1 LDDSPEP
8 HTLPDGVNPEYAHGE
23 LRSVAVAQNQ
33 PEAEFIQNLL
43 LAEGVP
49 SLVQRNGGADVPD
62 FLAAGVRNVLVP
74 ESGVEAARQILLQTP
89 PPNGDESDGG

>member
-1 LDDSPEP
+1 MEDSPDP
-8 HTLPDGVNPEYAHGE
+8 NTLPDGVNPEYAHGE
-23 LRSVAVAQNQ
+23 LKSVAVAQNQ

-62 FLAAGVRNVLVP
+62 FLAAGVRDILVP
-74 ESGVEAARQILLQTP
+74 ASGVEAAREILLQTESTEESE
-89 PPNGDESDGG
+89 GD